1 MSVRHSMK
9 KFSRMLMYETSVL
22 ERGPC
27 LEIYKAMSLDEI
39 TKKVNKTEKCPKDLA
54 QEGQ

>member
-1 MSVRHSMK
+1 
-9 KFSRMLMYETSVL
+9 MYETSVL